1 MKAATAM
8 PISAFGTSVPTF
20 FIRDMP
26 ASSESSPASM
36 KSTRIG
42 ADHDPHGVDGHR
54 FPEHAVVG
62 GVE

>member
-1 MKAATAM
+1 M

-26 ASSESSPASM
+26 ASSESRPASM
-36 KSTRIG
+36 NSTRTALMTTHRVLIG
-42 ADHDPHGVDGHR
+42 TDS
-54 FPEHAVVG
+54 PEHAVVG